1 MCLRDSNWVPM
12 LERINKW
19 DENALRLIYKQH
31 YKMLV
36 AFGMQIIGNMEEA
49 EDAVQ
54 DVLINTWQ
62 QHNSYKT
69 QGQLR
74 AYLFNAVR
82 NRCLT
87 LLEHQQVTISHQDR
101 LRREYREMLLEN
113 DDTIALHKEEVYR
126 QVFEAIDKMPG
137 KQKEIFLLAIE
148 GKQNREIAEIL
159 NISVNTVKSQKRRGF
174 ERLRDTLSQEAL
186 SIFLLLII

>member
-1 MCLRDSNWVPM
+1 M
-12 LERINKW
+12 LESINKW

-31 YKMLV
+31 YKLLV
-36 AFGMQIIGNMEEA
+36 AFAMQILCCMEEA

-54 DVLINTWQ
+54 DVLLNTWQ
-62 QHNSYKT
+62 QKNIFQT
-69 QGQLR
+69 NGQLR
-74 AYLFNAVR
+74 AYLYNAVR

-87 LLEHQQVTISHQDR
+87 MLEHQQVTINHQER

-126 QVFEAIDKMPG
+126 QLFAAIDQMPE
-137 KQKEIFLLAIE
+137 KQKQIFLLAIE

-159 NISVNTVKSQKRRGF
+159 NISTNTVKSQKRRGI
-174 ERLRDTLSQEAL
+174 ERLRETISPETL
-186 SIFLLLII
+186 LLLILLIK